1 MQKLNVIAID
11 LAKNVF
17 QVCKTDQHGRV
28 VFNKAMTRT
37 SLKTF
42 LIREKVS
49 MVAMES
55 CGGTHYWGRYAEA
68 AGHYVKA
75 ISARQVKAFR
85 QGQKTDAN
93 DALAIAV
100 RQPHIKTSRVI
111 SAQEQCLQGIECMRD
126 LLVKQKVSLSNQ
138 LRGLLL
144 EFGLPIAQG
153 DRALN

>member
-1 MQKLNVIAID
+1 
-11 LAKNVF
+11 
-17 QVCKTDQHGRV
+17 
-28 VFNKAMTRT
+28 
-37 SLKTF
+37 
-42 LIREKVS
+42 
-49 MVAMES
+49 MES
-55 CGGTHYWGRYAEA
+55 CGGTHYWERYAEA